1 MEDHTNKN
9 LKLATWNLCLG
20 LANKKEL
27 VSQKIL
33 EEKID
38 VCVMQEIEIPNTYD
52 ANLLSFKGYSLI
64 VEKIKSSQG
73 QECI

>member
-1 MEDHTNKN
+1 MEDHTNNN

-20 LANKKEL
+20 LANKKEM

-38 VCVMQEIEIPNTYD
+38 VCVMQEIDI
-52 ANLLSFKGYSLI
+52 
-64 VEKIKSSQG
+64 
-73 QECI
+73 